1 MKAVAGAF
9 NKQKALLGAFS
20 FIEKLCHWF
29 VDSSNLRCLVQGK
42 LLSKRGRQDPVKM
55 KMIETSEVDIEE
67 VRMPTP
73 SSAAASVSGLPVVD
87 RKFPAFERRDSR
99 EAAAGDTE
107 AADVWQLPASSA
119 STPRTTPR

>member
-1 MKAVAGAF
+1 MKV
-9 NKQKALLGAFS
+9 KAQVGAFS
-20 FIEKLCHWF
+20 VIVKLCIGLLTAYF
-29 VDSSNLRCLVQGK
+29 VVQGK

-73 SSAAASVSGLPVVD
+73 SSAAPSVSGLPVVD

>member
-1 MKAVAGAF
+1 M
-9 NKQKALLGAFS
+9 
-20 FIEKLCHWF
+20 
-29 VDSSNLRCLVQGK
+29 VQGK

-73 SSAAASVSGLPVVD
+73 SSAAPSASGLPVVD